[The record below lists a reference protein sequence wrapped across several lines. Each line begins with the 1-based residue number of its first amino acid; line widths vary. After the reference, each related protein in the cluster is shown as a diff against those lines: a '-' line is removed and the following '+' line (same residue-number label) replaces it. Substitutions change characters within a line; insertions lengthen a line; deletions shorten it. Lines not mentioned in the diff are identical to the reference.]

1 MMRNPSPPVIFL
13 VCPVERNL
21 HPGDSGTVLQPR
33 TILGRVDA
41 GIPGP
46 LVDIGWAGNE
56 VKQISAEAWDY
67 GEQRNCVSL
76 DKQVSGG

>member
-1 MMRNPSPPVIFL
+1 MKSWKKNMMMRNPSSPGIFH

-33 TILGRVDA
+33 MILGMVHART
-41 GIPGP
+41 PGP

-56 VKQISAEAWDY
+56 VKQISAE
-67 GEQRNCVSL
+67 V
-76 DKQVSGG
+76 